1 MKKSNDHTSVLRR
14 DILPYK
20 SEKIKLS
27 KEQDRRI
34 KLTDDQKLEIKD
46 KYATGLYSQRAL
58 SAEYNVSRRLIQF
71 ILDEEKARV
80 AAEQLK
86 IRRADGRYKP
96 TKEEW
101 AETVKEHRR
110 YKQNLYISGKLN
122 EPN

>member
-1 MKKSNDHTSVLRR
+1 M
-14 DILPYK
+14 PYK

-34 KLTDDQKLEIKD
+34 KLTDKQRSEIRD
-46 KYATGLYSQRAL
+46 KYTTGLYSQRAL
-58 SAEYNVSRRLIQF
+58 ATEYNVSKRLIQF
-71 ILDEEKARV
+71 ILDEEKAKI

-101 AETVKEHRR
+101 AETMKEHRH
-110 YKQNLYISGKLN
+110 YKQKLYMEGKLKRDN
-122 EPN
+122 